1 MTQEELKKV
10 LQTVNKNI
18 RCPSCG
24 KRYDF
29 PHIHI
34 KGFLN
39 NLCFLELNCPDH
51 LPLYAT
57 IAAPIS
63 PQNKSQASES
73 IDSDYVIKAYQLLHN
88 HQGRI
93 SDLIK

>member
-24 KRYDF
+24 KKYDF
-29 PHIHI
+29 GHIHI
-34 KGFLN
+34 KGFVN

-51 LPLYAT
+51 LPLFAT
-57 IAAPIS
+57 IAAP
-63 PQNKSQASES
+63 QNKDLGAEKNEV
-73 IDSDYVIKAYQLLHN
+73 IDNDYIIQAYQALHN
-88 HQGRI
+88 YQGRI

>member
-24 KRYDF
+24 KKYDF
-29 PHIHI
+29 GHIHI
-34 KGFLN
+34 KGFFN

-57 IAAPIS
+57 IAAP
-63 PQNKSQASES
+63 KSAESLAQASET
-73 IDSDYVIKAYQLLHN
+73 IDNDYVIKAYQLLHN